1 MLLSLLFILSV
12 LVIIYTEASVEPKF
26 SCWFDTYEQQQYQH
40 SGEKAKTKNLVF
52 GYNNSADMDVTLLF
66 TSLANTFTPS
76 LYNGQQPDI
85 YRIGSNPLEFAIK
98 DFRNG
103 QGSITWFLDQTLLTV
118 NLETDLSMANRC
130 DTLYHDSCAVKIE
143 HFCEDSSFC
152 NGEEACFST
161 SVFGVQTPNVRG
173 VCSPAPNAPVCP
185 ATSPCDETRLA
196 CYRPETPAPT
206 IITAQPTSAPTNP
219 MVFSI
224 EPFFECWYNA
234 VDESMILG
242 DTPKIIKYL
251 VFGYNNTGPV
261 SQMIPVT
268 TNPHDVTMEKNTLSL
283 YNGKQPVL
291 FVTGYNSRAFILP
304 DRNEALDSS
313 EDGRL
318 DWFLTDKTATVNTR
332 SELTDQY
339 LCGGGGSALPTT
351 PTPQFTTQCSADN
364 TDCSAYDTYCQG
376 TAVCHIQSGQC
387 IHQDASF
394 SPCPPV
400 EQNVPL
406 VMTCIEHLSEC
417 AKVVF
422 CTSDSQ
428 CLDQFRCNGQEYCQ
442 NGSCIYQNDTS
453 SLAICGDS
461 QQICIE
467 GRGCVAPGYSISNG
481 AIALI
486 VIFGALFLFGLTLAI
501 ILYYYYA
508 DWRGDDGDGSR
519 MTYEA
524 RKKNK

>member
-1 MLLSLLFILSV
+1 MLSA
-12 LVIIYTEASVEPKF
+12 LVFIYTEASVEPKF

-40 SGEKAKTKNLVF
+40 SGEKTKTKNLVF
-52 GYNNSADMDVTLLF
+52 GYNNSVDMDVTLLF
-66 TSLANTFTPS
+66 TSIANTFTPS

-152 NGEEACFST
+152 NGEETCFST
-161 SVFGVQTPNVRG
+161 SIFGVQTPNVRG
-173 VCSPAPNAPVCP
+173 VCSPAPIAPVCP
-185 ATSPCDETRLA
+185 MNSPCDETRLA
-196 CYRPETPAPT
+196 CHRPETPAPT
-206 IITAQPTSAPTNP
+206 IVTAKPTSAPTKP
-219 MVFSI
+219 IVFSI
-224 EPFFECWYNA
+224 EPVFECWYNA
-234 VDESMILG
+234 VDESALLG
-242 DTPKIIKYL
+242 DVPKIIKYL

-261 SQMIPVT
+261 SQIIPVT
-268 TNPHDVTMEKNTLSL
+268 TNQYDISMEKNTLSL
-283 YNGKQPVL
+283 YNGKQPSL
-291 FVTGYNSRAFILP
+291 FAPGFHTRAFILA
-304 DRNEALDSS
+304 DRNQEMDSS
-313 EDGRL
+313 KEEEEQGGGGRRL
-318 DWFLTDKTATVNTR
+318 DWFLTDKTVTVNTR
-332 SELTDQY
+332 YELTNLH
-339 LCGGGGSALPTT
+339 LCDAP

-364 TDCSAYDTYCQG
+364 TDCTAYDTYCQG
-376 TAVCHIQSGQC
+376 KAVCQIQSGQC
-387 IHQDASF
+387 IYQDSNF

-400 EQNVPL
+400 EKDVPL
-406 VMTCIEHLSEC
+406 VMACIEHLSEC

-428 CLDQFRCNGQEYCQ
+428 CLDQFLCNGQEYCH
-442 NGSCIYQNDTS
+442 NGACVYQNDTS
-453 SLAICGDS
+453 PAVICGDS
-461 QQICIE
+461 EQICIE

-486 VIFGALFLFGLTLAI
+486 VIFGALFLVGLIVAI
-501 ILYYYYA
+501 VLYYYYA
-508 DWRGDDGDGSR
+508 DWRGGRGGGSGG
-519 MTYEA
+519 MMYEA